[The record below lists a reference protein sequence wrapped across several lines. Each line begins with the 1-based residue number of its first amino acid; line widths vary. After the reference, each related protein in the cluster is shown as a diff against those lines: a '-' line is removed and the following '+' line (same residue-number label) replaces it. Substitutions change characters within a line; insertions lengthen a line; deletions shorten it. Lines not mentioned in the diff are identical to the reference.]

1 MTSSH
6 HSTVAGFLV
15 GTVVAV
21 SSLAPASADEIG
33 VLDNMRVSGEVG
45 AEARTFVHNPQ
56 FDGQMDGVQPS
67 LFAEIDIDWESV
79 DGVDQVT
86 ITPFLRVDGRDDE
99 RTHADLREG
108 YWRRVGKDVEILIG
122 VNRVFW
128 GVTESRHLINIINQ
142 IDQVE
147 NVDEEDFLGQP
158 MINLATQQDVGRFE
172 LFVLPGVRERTFPGR
187 AGRLRAALA
196 VDEDAAVYDSDLEE
210 WDVGSA
216 LRYSHFIGDWDVGAY
231 VFQGTGREPSL
242 SVSSDGT
249 RLIPRYDRITQ
260 LGLDLQYTTDAWLW
274 KLEAIGRGGQG
285 DAFAATVAGFEYTL
299 FQIYESDADLG
310 LLMELQYDG
319 RDGDAPP
326 TAADNDIF
334 LGSRLALND
343 VQDTTALLGTV
354 IDWEDGTTSL
364 RLEAERRVG
373 NDWKIELETQWL
385 LNTADGNGLQ
395 AFEEDSF
402 AVTRLTRFF

>member
-1 MTSSH
+1 M
-6 HSTVAGFLV
+6 
-15 GTVVAV
+15 
-21 SSLAPASADEIG
+21 
-33 VLDNMRVSGEVG
+33 
-45 AEARTFVHNPQ
+45 
-56 FDGQMDGVQPS
+56 
-67 LFAEIDIDWESV
+67 
-79 DGVDQVT
+79 
-86 ITPFLRVDGRDDE
+86 
-99 RTHADLREG
+99 
-108 YWRRVGKDVEILIG
+108 
-122 VNRVFW
+122 
-128 GVTESRHLINIINQ
+128 
-142 IDQVE
+142 
-147 NVDEEDFLGQP
+147 
-158 MINLATQQDVGRFE
+158 
-172 LFVLPGVRERTFPGR
+172 
-187 AGRLRAALA
+187 
-196 VDEDAAVYDSDLEE
+196 
-210 WDVGSA
+210 
-216 LRYSHFIGDWDVGAY
+216 
-231 VFQGTGREPSL
+231 FQGTGREPSL